1 MSISGP
7 SFSFEGELFEAEAE
21 AAWVFVALPSADAE
35 EIRDLV
41 PRRPGFGSVKVV
53 ARIESVEWRTSIFP
67 SKETRSYVLPVKRS
81 VRDSAK
87 VDPGDMVRV
96 TISLV

>member
-7 SFSFEGELFEAEAE
+7 SFSFEGELFEADAE
-21 AAWVFVALPSADAE
+21 AAWVFVTLPPADAE

-53 ARIESVEWRTSIFP
+53 ARIGSVEWRTSIFP
-67 SKETRSYVLPVKRS
+67 SKEARSYVLPVKRS
-81 VRDSAK
+81 IRDTAK
-87 VDPGDMVRV
+87 VDTGDMVRV
-96 TISLV
+96 TMNLV

>member
-1 MSISGP
+1 VAIFGP

-21 AAWVFVALPSADAE
+21 AAWVFVTLPSIDAE

-53 ARIESVEWRTSIFP
+53 AQIGSVEWRTSIFP
-67 SKETRSYVLPVKRS
+67 SKEASSYLLPVKRS
-81 VRDSAK
+81 VREAAQ
-87 VDPGDMVRV
+87 VDTGDFVRV
-96 TISLV
+96 TISLL

>member
-1 MSISGP
+1 MSKAGP
-7 SFSFEGELFEAEAE
+7 TFSFEAELFEVEAE

-41 PRRPGFGSVKVV
+41 PRRPGFGSVKVI
-53 ARIESVEWRTSIFP
+53 ARINAVEWKTSIFP
-67 SKETRSYVLPVKRS
+67 SKEAQSYLLPVKRS

-87 VDPGDMVRV
+87 VDTGDRV
-96 TISLV
+96 WVMISLA